1 MMSVRNICVI
11 GAGTMGTGI
20 AQAAAQAGLR
30 VHLLDTSQEAMH
42 RSRQLLARSL
52 SRGVES
58 QKITPQDAAQVRR
71 LVSWEPTWQCL
82 ADADWVIEAVYENL
96 EVKREVLRQAADV
109 VGEGIPVS
117 TNTLALS
124 IEVLG
129 EAFGR
134 PERFLGVHFFNPAPA
149 IRLVL
154 IEPGPRTLPEVVEA
168 ARELCEVMGKEAM
181 TSGEVPRY
189 VVNRTLGSLITA
201 AIDLL
206 DEGGEPE
213 RIDSVVEKGMGH
225 AMGPLRTADMMG
237 LDVVLSMLR
246 SMHEQTGHA
255 RYDPPSRLIGLV
267 EAGKLGRK
275 TGEGFYSYPDEA

>member
-1 MMSVRNICVI
+1 MSVRKICVI

-30 VHLLDTSQEAMH
+30 VYLLDTSQEAMH

-52 SRGVES
+52 SRGVGS

-82 ADADWVIEAVYENL
+82 ADADWVIEAVSENL

-109 VGEGIPVS
+109 VGEGVPVA

-134 PERFLGVHFFNPAPA
+134 PERFLGMHFFNPAPA
-149 IRLVL
+149 MRLVL

-168 ARELCEVMGKEAM
+168 AKALCELMGKEPM
-181 TSGEVPRY
+181 ISSDVPRY
-189 VVNRTLGSLITA
+189 VVNRAFGSLLTA

-206 DEGGEPE
+206 DDGAEAEA
-213 RIDSVVEKGMGH
+213 IDSAIEMGLGPP
-225 AMGPLRTADMMG
+225 MGPLRTAAMMG
-237 LDVVLSMLR
+237 LDVALSMLR
-246 SMHEQTGHA
+246 SMHEQTGHD
-255 RYDPPSRLIGLV
+255 RYRPPQRLV
-267 EAGKLGRK
+267 DMVASETLGRK
-275 TGEGFYSYPDEA
+275 TGEGFYSYPEEG